1 MAESA
6 QARGE
11 AEGRPAP
18 APDFRSALGGG
29 ADGTVSDG
37 SAGSAARVA
46 PAPPSGAVEGAGAA
60 EAVPGPRI
68 TGALHEPAAPQAPEV
83 ALDRPGKPVLAGA
96 AIAGLLLVAAPFA
109 MTAGVPGVTL
119 DTTPLASGAGGADG
133 TGGQTSGTAESGASA
148 GGESG
153 AVAAPAD
160 TGAAPAAQQG
170 GAPQETGYVPEV
182 AGDGASA
189 PTMPDPGNAAAGG
202 GNPVQTAPAAQ
213 EVPDTAAAGAPESGG
228 GAGEATAAGEPGAES
243 AGEPDAGNAAGE
255 PGTEG
260 AAAGDGDTAAGP
272 SNGEEGADQTA
283 GEDTAAAGDEGAGT
297 SGEGETEGAAAGES
311 AGNGDTGTGTGDTG
325 TVPEEM
331 NAPLAD
337 TTGTGDTARESG
349 AAGNGDT
356 AGGGSAPADAPAS
369 EGGGSVLADSGA
381 LTAASDPEPFLAV
394 AGPGCQASPGAS
406 YTNEGRWDSAEGT
419 ASWATR
425 PGGYAQEGC
434 DGGYEALPVSGDPE
448 QGNGQYATWTF
459 TPGEAGV
466 ACELYV
472 HVPDDESPLWISPG
486 EAKYQLFSG
495 PAAEGSPVAVFGID
509 QAGIRGGW
517 VQVTGFTSPTEEFT
531 VQLTNAGTDAL
542 ADQEHASSH
551 VAASAVR
558 ASCS

>member
-1 MAESA
+1 
-6 QARGE
+6 
-11 AEGRPAP
+11 
-18 APDFRSALGGG
+18 
-29 ADGTVSDG
+29 
-37 SAGSAARVA
+37 
-46 PAPPSGAVEGAGAA
+46 
-60 EAVPGPRI
+60 
-68 TGALHEPAAPQAPEV
+68 
-83 ALDRPGKPVLAGA
+83 
-96 AIAGLLLVAAPFA
+96 
-109 MTAGVPGVTL
+109 
-119 DTTPLASGAGGADG
+119 
-133 TGGQTSGTAESGASA
+133 
-148 GGESG
+148 
-153 AVAAPAD
+153 
-160 TGAAPAAQQG
+160 
-170 GAPQETGYVPEV
+170 
-182 AGDGASA
+182 
-189 PTMPDPGNAAAGG
+189 MPDPGNAATGG
-202 GNPVQTAPAAQ
+202 DNPVETAPAAQ
-213 EVPDTAAAGAPESGG
+213 EAPDTAAAGAPESGD

-243 AGEPDAGNAAGE
+243 AGEPGA
-255 PGTEG
+255 EG
-260 AAAGDGDTAAGP
+260 AAAGDGDTGAGGDTAAGP
-272 SNGEEGADQTA
+272 SSGEEGADQTA
-283 GEDTAAAGDEGAGT
+283 GEDTATAGDEGAGT
-297 SGEGETEGAAAGES
+297 SGEGETEGAAAGEG
-311 AGNGDTGTGTGDTG
+311 AGNGDTGTGDTG
-325 TVPEEM
+325 TGTAAEEM

-381 LTAASDPEPFLAV
+381 LTGASEPEPFLAV

>member
-1 MAESA
+1 MSESA

-18 APDFRSALGGG
+18 APDFRSSLSGE
-29 ADGTVSDG
+29 ADGTVSG
-37 SAGSAARVA
+37 GAAGSVAHIEAA
-46 PAPPSGAVEGAGAA
+46 PLSGAAEGAA
-60 EAVPGPRI
+60 EAAPGPRI

-109 MTAGVPGVTL
+109 MTAGVPGITL
-119 DTTPLASGAGGADG
+119 DTTPLASGADG
-133 TGGQTSGTAESGASA
+133 TGGQASGTAESGAST

-153 AVAAPAD
+153 AVAGQAD
-160 TGAAPAAQQG
+160 TGAAPPQG

-182 AGDGASA
+182 SGDGAST
-189 PTMPDPGNAAAGG
+189 PTMPDPGTAATGG
-202 GNPVQTAPAAQ
+202 GSPVETAPAAQ
-213 EVPDTAAAGAPESGG
+213 EVPDTAAAGVPETGG
-228 GAGEATAAGEPGAES
+228 GAGEATAAGEPGTGS
-243 AGEPDAGNAAGE
+243 AA
-255 PGTEG
+255 TEG
-260 AAAGDGDTAAGP
+260 GDTATVP
-272 SNGEEGADQTA
+272 SAGEEGADGTA
-283 GEDTAAAGDEGAGT
+283 GEDTAAGGDEGAGT
-297 SGEGETEGAAAGES
+297 SGEGETDGAAGE
-311 AGNGDTGTGTGDTG
+311 GTGTGDNGTG
-325 TVPEEM
+325 TAAEEM

-349 AAGNGDT
+349 AAGNGDG
-356 AGGGSAPADAPAS
+356 ANGGSASADAPAADPPPS
-369 EGGGSVLADSGA
+369 EGGGSVLENAV
-381 LTAASDPEPFLAV
+381 ASTGTSEPESFLAV

-406 YTNEGRWDSAEGT
+406 YANEGRWDSAEGT

-448 QGNGQYATWTF
+448 RGNGQYATWTF

-495 PAAEGSPVAVFGID
+495 PSSEGSPVAVFGID

>member
-1 MAESA
+1 MSENAQAHGAAES
-6 QARGE
+6 RS
-11 AEGRPAP
+11 AP
-18 APDFRSALGGG
+18 ASEFASVLSGG
-29 ADGTVSDG
+29 ADGTVSG
-37 SAGSAARVA
+37 GIAGSGAHAAPVPR
-46 PAPPSGAVEGAGAA
+46 PETGGGAGAA

-68 TGALHEPAAPQAPEV
+68 TGALHEPAAPQAPEE

-119 DTTPLASGAGGADG
+119 EATPLASGAGGA
-133 TGGQTSGTAESGASA
+133 GGQTSGGSEAGASA

-160 TGAAPAAQQG
+160 AAAVPAP
-170 GAPQETGYVPEV
+170 APQETGYVPEV
-182 AGDGASA
+182 SGDGAGT
-189 PTMPDPGNAAAGG
+189 PTMPDPGTGATGTTGG
-202 GNPVQTAPAAQ
+202 ENPVETAPAAQ
-213 EVPDTAAAGAPESGG
+213 GNPDAATDAAAPETGSR
-228 GAGEATAAGEPGAES
+228 AGEATA
-243 AGEPDAGNAAGE
+243 GE
-255 PGTEG
+255 PGT
-260 AAAGDGDTAAGP
+260 GDTATGGTPAEGSDTVAGP
-272 SNGEEGADQTA
+272 PAGEEGADGTA
-283 GEDTAAAGDEGAGT
+283 GEDAAAGGEEGAGT
-297 SGEGETEGAAAGES
+297 SGEGETDGGAGEGAGS
-311 AGNGDTGTGTGDTG
+311 GDTGTGDTG
-325 TVPEEM
+325 TGSAPEEM

-337 TTGTGDTARESG
+337 TTGTGDAAREG
-349 AAGNGDT
+349 GVAGTGDAAD
-356 AGGGSAPADAPAS
+356 GGAPADPPTS
-369 EGGGSVLADSGA
+369 EGGGSVLEDTFAMTGGSE
-381 LTAASDPEPFLAV
+381 PESFLAV
-394 AGPGCQASPGAS
+394 AGPGCQTAPGAS

-466 ACELYV
+466 VCELYV

-495 PAAEGSPVAVFGID
+495 SSAEGSPVAVFGID

-531 VQLTNAGTDAL
+531 VKLTNAGADAL
-542 ADQEHASSH
+542 ADQEHTSSH

>member
-1 MAESA
+1 MSESA
-6 QARGE
+6 QARGG

-18 APDFRSALGGG
+18 APDFRSALSEG
-29 ADGTVSDG
+29 AGGTVSDG
-37 SAGSAARVA
+37 AAGSAARIA
-46 PAPPSGAVEGAGAA
+46 PGPPSGAVEGSGAA
-60 EAVPGPRI
+60 EAAPGPRI

-148 GGESG
+148 SGESG
-153 AVAAPAD
+153 TVAAPAD
-160 TGAAPAAQQG
+160 AGAAPASQQG
-170 GAPQETGYVPEV
+170 GTPQETGYVPEV
-182 AGDGASA
+182 SGDGAST
-189 PTMPDPGNAAAGG
+189 PTMPDPGTAATGG
-202 GNPVQTAPAAQ
+202 GNPVETAPAAQ
-213 EVPDTAAAGAPESGG
+213 QAPDTAAAGAPETGD
-228 GAGEATAAGEPGAES
+228 GAGEAA
-243 AGEPDAGNAAGE
+243 AAGE

-260 AAAGDGDTAAGP
+260 AATAAGEPGTGSAATEGGDTATGP
-272 SNGEEGADQTA
+272 STGGEGADGTA
-283 GEDTAAAGDEGAGT
+283 GEDTTAGGDEGAGT
-297 SGEGETEGAAAGES
+297 SGEGETDGAAGEGS
-311 AGNGDTGTGTGDTG
+311 GNGDTGAGDNGTG
-325 TVPEEM
+325 PAAEEM

-349 AAGNGDT
+349 AAGNGDA
-356 AGGGSAPADAPAS
+356 AGGGSAPADAPAADPPPS
-369 EGGGSVLADSGA
+369 EGGGSVLENAVASTGA
-381 LTAASDPEPFLAV
+381 SEPESFLAV

-406 YTNEGRWDSAEGT
+406 YANEGRWDSAEGT

-448 QGNGQYATWTF
+448 RGDGQYATWTF

-495 PAAEGSPVAVFGID
+495 PSSEGSPVAVFGID

>member
-1 MAESA
+1 MSESA

-37 SAGSAARVA
+37 SVGSAARVGA
-46 PAPPSGAVEGAGAA
+46 VPPSAAAEGAGAA

-109 MTAGVPGVTL
+109 MTAGVPGITL
-119 DTTPLASGAGGADG
+119 DTTPLAAGAGGADG
-133 TGGQTSGTAESGASA
+133 TGGQTSGTAEAGASA

-170 GAPQETGYVPEV
+170 GVPQETGYVPEV
-182 AGDGASA
+182 SGDGASA
-189 PTMPDPGNAAAGG
+189 PTMPDPGNAATGG
-202 GNPVQTAPAAQ
+202 DNPVETAPAAQ
-213 EVPDTAAAGAPESGG
+213 EAP
-228 GAGEATAAGEPGAES
+228 
-243 AGEPDAGNAAGE
+243 
-255 PGTEG
+255 
-260 AAAGDGDTAAGP
+260 
-272 SNGEEGADQTA
+272 
-283 GEDTAAAGDEGAGT
+283 DTAAAGDEGAGT
-297 SGEGETEGAAAGES
+297 SGEGEAEGAAAGEGS
-311 AGNGDTGTGTGDTG
+311 GNSDTGTGDTG
-325 TVPEEM
+325 TGTAAEEM

-337 TTGTGDTARESG
+337 STGTGDTARESG

-381 LTAASDPEPFLAV
+381 LTAASEPEPFLAV

-486 EAKYQLFSG
+486 EANYQLFSG

>member
-1 MAESA
+1 MSESA

-18 APDFRSALGGG
+18 APDFRSTLSGE
-29 ADGTVSDG
+29 ADGTVSG
-37 SAGSAARVA
+37 GAAGSAAHVEAA
-46 PAPPSGAVEGAGAA
+46 PSSGAAEGAA

-133 TGGQTSGTAESGASA
+133 TGGQSSGTAESGASA

-153 AVAAPAD
+153 GGAGQAD
-160 TGAAPAAQQG
+160 TGAAAV
-170 GAPQETGYVPEV
+170 PQETGYVPEV
-182 AGDGASA
+182 GGDGVST
-189 PTMPDPGNAAAGG
+189 PTMPDPGTAATGG
-202 GNPVQTAPAAQ
+202 GNPVETAPAAQ
-213 EVPDTAAAGAPESGG
+213 DVPDTAAAGAPETGG
-228 GAGEATAAGEPGAES
+228 GAGEATAAGEPGSGGA
-243 AGEPDAGNAAGE
+243 ATAAGE
-255 PGTEG
+255 PGTGSAATEGGDTATGPSAGEEG
-260 AAAGDGDTAAGP
+260 AAGADTAAG
-272 SNGEEGADQTA
+272 
-283 GEDTAAAGDEGAGT
+283 GDEGAGT
-297 SGEGETEGAAAGES
+297 SGEGETDGAAGEGS
-311 AGNGDTGTGTGDTG
+311 GNGDTGTGDSGTG
-325 TVPEEM
+325 TAAEEM

-337 TTGTGDTARESG
+337 TTGTGGTARESG
-349 AAGNGDT
+349 AAGNGDA
-356 AGGGSAPADAPAS
+356 AGGGAAADPPTS

-381 LTAASDPEPFLAV
+381 VTAASEPESFLAV

-406 YTNEGRWDSAEGT
+406 YANEGRWDSAEGT

-448 QGNGQYATWTF
+448 RGNGQYATWTF